1 MSKKTGK
8 TFFTMVLS
16 LVLLLS
22 LSVSVFAASYQKYTP
37 IDNSDAKLDGDIL
50 TVTEDSHHFYIWG
63 QAVMF
68 QDAGVTVI
76 LPNNESTF
84 VDVQFDGNLY
94 KGISEVRVVDN
105 PKKKGKLTLEQ
116 GSMVI
121 TGITDSSQETLVK
134 KAVAK
139 QPKNLQELEDALT
152 GVSASLATTGKYLV
166 GSGGLMSDIEGMAVS
181 NNSIFTDMEFV
192 GIETALVEK
201 EAKIRESMIPTPT
214 PKPEPTPTP
223 TPTPNPGGGCLAAG
237 TLITMADG
245 SKKPIED
252 IEYGD
257 MLQTFDHETGRISSS
272 KVVDI
277 WELKDLNGVFRLD
290 FEDSVSVTVV
300 DEHGFYEKE
309 SNKYAF
315 LNSENVKNYVGH
327 SFYNAEN
334 DKWLKL
340 IGYEIYDGTADAYSI
355 CTSKQF
361 NTISNGMLNI
371 TDGYMVILANLFE
384 FDENMKIDQEKKAAD
399 IAKWGTISREE
410 MPGCSAADY
419 YDFNMMYLPVA
430 VGKGYTT
437 WDMIAERNRIFA
449 E

>member
-94 KGISEVRVVDN
+94 KGISEVRIVDN

-139 QPKNLQELEDALT
+139 E
-152 GVSASLATTGKYLV
+152 
-166 GSGGLMSDIEGMAVS
+166 AVKK
-181 NNSIFTDMEFV
+181 
-192 GIETALVEK
+192 TA
-201 EAKIRESMIPTPT
+201 AKKT
-214 PKPEPTPTP
+214 
-223 TPTPNPGGGCLAAG
+223 
-237 TLITMADG
+237 
-245 SKKPIED
+245 
-252 IEYGD
+252 
-257 MLQTFDHETGRISSS
+257 
-272 KVVDI
+272 
-277 WELKDLNGVFRLD
+277 
-290 FEDSVSVTVV
+290 TVV
-300 DEHGFYEKE
+300 K
-309 SNKYAF
+309 
-315 LNSENVKNYVGH
+315 
-327 SFYNAEN
+327 
-334 DKWLKL
+334 
-340 IGYEIYDGTADAYSI
+340 
-355 CTSKQF
+355 
-361 NTISNGMLNI
+361 
-371 TDGYMVILANLFE
+371 
-384 FDENMKIDQEKKAAD
+384 
-399 IAKWGTISREE
+399 
-410 MPGCSAADY
+410 
-419 YDFNMMYLPVA
+419 
-430 VGKGYTT
+430 
-437 WDMIAERNRIFA
+437 
-449 E
+449 